1 MEHGHNIMK
10 ISRSNGVRIDGLR
23 FNGHNLAFHYLQG
36 ALLAAV
42 ALAAPIAH
50 AADKALTASVR
61 PAFVQSTYASPEEA
75 SKALADAMR
84 TDEPKLIW
92 HVLGPGA
99 SKFIRSGD
107 PVQDN
112 EAREAFIAA
121 YDQSVKLERTGDAKA
136 TLLVGAGDFPFPYPV
151 VMKNG
156 RWQFDAKQ
164 GNEQVLDRRIG
175 RNELSAIKVCLA
187 YVDAQRE
194 YASRDRNDNGLLEY
208 ARKLLSTPGQRDGL
222 SWETKA
228 GEAPSPLGPL
238 TANARSQG
246 YAGHEPG
253 NPYHGY
259 YYKILTGQGK
269 DAPGGAYD
277 YVVNGKMIGGFAL
290 VAFPARWGA
299 SGVMT
304 FVCNHDGVVYEK
316 NLGRDTATTAAKMTA
331 YNPDATW
338 EKSKDQ

>member
-1 MEHGHNIMK
+1 MK
-10 ISRSNGVRIDGLR
+10 KSKPEALR
-23 FNGHNLAFHYLQG
+23 RC
-36 ALLAAV
+36 
-42 ALAAPIAH
+42 ALALVAGVVFTAPMSH
-50 AADKALTASVR
+50 AATTAPASGTR
-61 PAFVQSTYASPEEA
+61 PAHVQDTYATPEDA
-75 SKALADAMR
+75 AKALADAMR
-84 TDEPKLIW
+84 TDERKLIW
-92 HVLGPGA
+92 RVLGPGA

-107 PVQDN
+107 PVQDE
-112 EAREAFIAA
+112 EAREAFVAA
-121 YDQSVKLERTGDAKA
+121 YDKSVKFEKRGDTKA
-136 TLLVGAGDFPFPYPV
+136 TLLIGPADFPFPYPL

-175 RNELSAIKVCLA
+175 RNELAAIKVCLA

-194 YASRDRNDNGLLEY
+194 YATLDRDDNGLLEY
-208 ARKLLSTPGQRDGL
+208 AQKLVSTPGKRDGL
-222 SWETKA
+222 SWATKA

-238 TANARSQG
+238 TAGVAQG
-246 YAGHEPG
+246 PA

-277 YVVNGKMIGGFAL
+277 YIVDGRMIGGFAL
-290 VAFPARWGA
+290 VAYPARWGG

-304 FVCNHDGVVYEK
+304 FICNHDGIVFER
-316 NLGRDTATTAAKMTA
+316 NLGKDTVATASSMTV
-331 YNPDATW
+331 YNPDAGW